1 MKLAAII
8 ISVIWFDG
16 VVLGILIGLAIAS
29 HIEGRGFWSYTP
41 YVLPLLVVLGMF
53 VVMLRHVMREAASRR
68 HD

>member
-16 VVLGILIGLAIAS
+16 VVIGLVIGMAIAS

-41 YVLPLLVVLGMF
+41 YALLPLVVLGIF
-53 VVMLRHVMREAASRR
+53 VVLLRRVMREAASRR